1 MKLLSFTFHKEI
13 LYTILTVINS
23 LYVCAKE
30 NVDCNMSE
38 INLKQSFDLHEKS
51 CFTEYNINAAVWGH
65 SFPKKKKTT
74 NFEKDTVFLQQTD
87 LLIFLNSM
95 TFTMAPS
102 EW

>member
-65 SFPKKKKTT
+65 SFPKKKK
-74 NFEKDTVFLQQTD
+74 NY
-87 LLIFLNSM
+87 
-95 TFTMAPS
+95 
-102 EW
+102 